1 MLNEIVISES
11 LTLSPITEDD
21 ADPLF
26 ALIDK
31 NRSHLKEWL
40 PWLDFNTTADDSAAF
55 IDRSIQ
61 TATNNT
67 AHVLTITYQNSLCG
81 IIGFNA
87 IESLHGVCEIGYWID
102 AEHQGFGI
110 ITRSVTT
117 LINTAFKDL
126 KLNKVC
132 IPVAELNTKS
142 RKVPERLG
150 FKIEGIAREAEWL
163 YDHYVDHVLYALLKS
178 EWQNSHGS

>member
-40 PWLDFNTTADDSAAF
+40 PWLDFNTTVEDSAAF
-55 IDRSIQ
+55 IDRSVQ
-61 TATNNT
+61 SAANNT
-67 AHVLTITYQNSLCG
+67 AHVLTITHQNSLCG
-81 IIGFNA
+81 IIGFNT
-87 IESLHGVCEIGYWID
+87 IDSLNGVCEIGYWIG
-102 AEHQGFGI
+102 AEHQGLGI

-117 LINTAFKDL
+117 LINTAFTDL
-126 KLNKVC
+126 ALNKVC

-142 RKVPERLG
+142 RKIPEKLG
-150 FKIEGIAREAEWL
+150 FKIEGIARDAEWL
-163 YDHYVDHVLYALLKS
+163 YDHYVDHVLYAILKS
-178 EWQNSHGS
+178 EWQSNPAT